1 MSLTL
6 AHYLVLGAIMDTFGM
21 LILTLPLVLPITKG
35 LGYDPVWTGIFLTG
49 IGVISFFLAMF
60 MGERR
65 SPVFPLLLIL
75 AGVLLLVQGLLTTV
89 FPVLTAPVLIGAALV
104 IAAVGAILF
113 LVLKK

>member
-1 MSLTL
+1 MSDVNDKRIHLIWASVILMLGVSILVT
-6 AHYLVLGAIMDTFGM
+6 YLVPAVGFWEG
-21 LILTLPLVLPITKG
+21 
-35 LGYDPVWTGIFLTG
+35 TGIFLTG

>member
-1 MSLTL
+1 MSDVEDKRMHLIWASVILMLGVSILVT
-6 AHYLVLGAIMDTFGM
+6 YLVPAVGFWEG
-21 LILTLPLVLPITKG
+21 
-35 LGYDPVWTGIFLTG
+35 TGIFLTG

>member
-1 MSLTL
+1 MSDVDDKRIHLIWASVIL
-6 AHYLVLGAIMDTFGM
+6 MLGVSILVTV
-21 LILTLPLVLPITKG
+21 LVPAVG
-35 LGYDPVWTGIFLTG
+35 FWEGVGIFLTG
-49 IGVISFFLAMF
+49 IGVISFCLAMF

-75 AGVLLLVQGLLTTV
+75 AGILLLVQGLLTTV

-104 IAAVGAILF
+104 IAAAGAILF

>member
-1 MSLTL
+1 MSDVNDKRIHLIWASVILMLGVSILVT
-6 AHYLVLGAIMDTFGM
+6 YLVPAVGFWEG
-21 LILTLPLVLPITKG
+21 
-35 LGYDPVWTGIFLTG
+35 TGIFLTG

-104 IAAVGAILF
+104 IAALGAILF